1 MPSQRESAGEFPENS
16 KAAGDALSERAAQV
30 TDKVSDMARTA
41 AATIDKRRST
51 AADGLETAATTL
63 HDKAGILPGGERVS
77 GLAHAA
83 ADQLSSTADYVRQHN
98 VHRMISDVEAVVKNN
113 PGPSLVVAAVFGFVV
128 GRAMIRD

>member
-1 MPSQRESAGEFPENS
+1 MPSQRESSGEFLENS

-77 GLAHAA
+77 ELAHAA